1 MSSVTATTTAP
12 DPTGSAGVPAS
23 SRPRLDWRL
32 RFAALSL
39 IWGFSFLLI
48 KVGTQGYA
56 LPGHPGT
63 PGVRHG
69 RAGGRDGGPAG
80 GLPRGARTWMHL
92 AVAGF
97 LLNAL
102 PFSLFAFAEL
112 TIPSTLAASATRPP
126 RCGAWRCP
134 WWRCA
139 RTGRP
144 GCGWYLGL
152 GFLGVLTVLGAW
164 QGFHGLDARG
174 TTLALLASLSYPVGW
189 IYVRRTLAGSSASH
203 LSLTGGQLLLATV
216 QLAVVTPLFTSAPS
230 SLALGP
236 LLAIAALGTL
246 GTGLAVLIQYGIV
259 AEVGPTTGQM
269 VTYFVPVI
277 AAAGILLLG
286 ETLTWSTPVG
296 AAVVLAGAA
305 LTQVKPKRRGDG
317 GGHPGSRARLTRT
330 SAGPLPGRTAA
341 AIASASGSIS
351 ASVRVETVTRMPGVC
366 SSGSALRGH
375 RPAGVQEAGD
385 RARLVGYRHPQ
396 VHAAAPVR
404 LDRAPA
410 QRRGQRVPALAVAR
424 RDGRR
429 VHRAVGPQPRHR
441 ALEGQADPAGP
452 EALPAAYPVEGERVA
467 GEDSEAQVG
476 TVRLGGRAGE
486 GPAVGDTREGCSGR
500 STMW

>member
-12 DPTGSAGVPAS
+12 DPAGSAPAPA
-23 SRPRLDWRL
+23 RPRLDWRL

-56 LPGHPGT
+56 PFQVTLGRLAFGT
-63 PGVRHG
+63 AVLAIAMAVR
-69 RAGGRDGGPAG
+69 RE

-97 LLNAL
+97 LLNSL

-112 TIPSTLAASATRPP
+112 TIPSTLAGICNATSPLWGMALSLVALREDRPT
-126 RCGAWRCP
+126 RVRVAG
-134 WWRCA
+134 
-139 RTGRP
+139 
-144 GCGWYLGL
+144 LGL

-164 QGFHGLDARG
+164 QGFQGLDARG

-189 IYVRRTLAGSSASH
+189 IYVRRTLAGSGHSH

-216 QLAVVTPLFTSAPS
+216 QLAVVTPLFTSVPS
-230 SLALGP
+230 SLAVGP

-277 AAAGILLLG
+277 AAAAGILLLG

-305 LTQVKPKRRGDG
+305 LTQV
-317 GGHPGSRARLTRT
+317 
-330 SAGPLPGRTAA
+330 
-341 AIASASGSIS
+341 
-351 ASVRVETVTRMPGVC
+351 
-366 SSGSALRGH
+366 
-375 RPAGVQEAGD
+375 RP
-385 RARLVGYRHPQ
+385 
-396 VHAAAPVR
+396 
-404 LDRAPA
+404 
-410 QRRGQRVPALAVAR
+410 
-424 RDGRR
+424 RR
-429 VHRAVGPQPRHR
+429 VG
-441 ALEGQADPAGP
+441 
-452 EALPAAYPVEGERVA
+452 
-467 GEDSEAQVG
+467 
-476 TVRLGGRAGE
+476 
-486 GPAVGDTREGCSGR
+486 
-500 STMW
+500 